1 MNKILFIDSYY
12 SDFISNLSQSCK
24 DSSYDEIR
32 SKLDVTRF
40 GTGSA
45 LAFEFSKIGWETQ
58 LVVPNFR
65 VMQDA
70 WRKENGFSKTIAAG
84 WDYGPHIARLPGA
97 DKLALFVNHLHS
109 TIYEQVKLFKP
120 DVVYVQDLNLIP
132 PALIKKIR
140 EFTNLVVGEIASP
153 LPPWRLIKSYDMVL
167 SALQPLVEELNRRG
181 MRAHWVPLGFDIRNW
196 EDVNNEVS
204 NRSVDVSFVGSISRL
219 QKMTLPLISRIS
231 ESVDNFSVYG
241 PRESGIALADHGMKD
256 LYRGTAW
263 GSQMFEIFARS
274 KIVVNRHGEIAKGHA
289 TNMRMYESTG
299 MGALLITDA
308 TKNLEELF
316 TVNEEVVTYSDP
328 DDAADRIVNLLGND
342 SEIQRIALQG
352 QNRTHQEH
360 TYSHRVQNMLEHIG
374 SQ

>member
-12 SDFISNLSQSCK
+12 SDFISNFSQTCIN
-24 DSSYDEIR
+24 SSYDEIR
-32 SKLDVTRF
+32 SKLEVTRF

-97 DKLALFVNHLHS
+97 DSLALLLNHLHS
-109 TIYEQVKLFKP
+109 TIYKQVKLFRP

-153 LPPWRLIKSYDMVL
+153 LPPWRLIRSYDMVL
-167 SALQPLVEELNRRG
+167 SALQPIVEELNISG
-181 MRAHWVPLGFDIRNW
+181 MASHWVPLGFDLRNW
-196 EDVNNEVS
+196 ESFKSESS
-204 NRSVDVSFVGSISRL
+204 NRSIDISFVGTISRL
-219 QKMTLPLISRIS
+219 QKMTIPLMKRVS
-231 ESVDNFSVYG
+231 ESVENFSVYG
-241 PRESGIALADHGMKD
+241 PRESGKALAEHGMND

-316 TVNEEVVTYSDP
+316 RVNEEVVTYEDP
-328 DDAADRIVNLLGND
+328 DDAAEQISKLLSNQ
-342 SEIQRIALQG
+342 SEIQRIAIQG
-352 QNRTHQEH
+352 QNRTHKEH
-360 TYSHRVQNMLEHIG
+360 TYAQRVQTILEYIG
-374 SQ
+374 SR

>member
-109 TIYEQVKLFKP
+109 TIYEQVKIFKP

-132 PALIKKIR
+132 PALIKKMR

-167 SALQPLVEELNRRG
+167 SALQPIVEGLNYKG
-181 MRAHWVPLGFDIRNW
+181 MRAHWVPLGFDLRNW
-196 EDVNNEVS
+196 EDFKSESS
-204 NRSVDVSFVGSISRL
+204 NRSIDVSFVGSISRL
-219 QKMTLPLISRIS
+219 QKMTLPLMRRIS
-231 ESVDNFSVYG
+231 ERVDSFSVYG
-241 PRESGIALADHGMKD
+241 PRESGKTLADHGLQD

-263 GSQMFEIFARS
+263 GSQMFEIFAKS

-316 TVNEEVVTYSDP
+316 KVNEEVVTYEDP
-328 DDAADRIVNLLGND
+328 DDAAEQIVKLLSNQ
-342 SEIQRIALQG
+342 SEIQRIAMQG
-352 QNRTHQEH
+352 QKRTHTEH
-360 TYSHRVQNMLEHIG
+360 TYAQRVQTILEYVG
-374 SQ
+374 SR